1 MDINSFVIGHNKG
14 YKQGRAKG
22 GFLSME
28 ENDAGGMTY
37 ELAGTESR
45 AVDVKIAYG
54 DEPPEDTSK
63 LWVKTS
69 KPSKVKLSP
78 NKPIGEGSRDASIED
93 LGDVSES
100 TMATW
105 SSARVENKI
114 YLFGGTATSPS
125 SSIFCYN
132 ISTNTTSV
140 LTETLPYAMSGIGCA
155 AIGTKIYLFGGGT
168 TTTNYPNILIFD
180 TETETIADTGMK
192 VHESTKY
199 GCYTSVAA
207 IGTNIYYFG
216 GAPCTN
222 TVDSDST
229 TICGWAYCFNT
240 ISNTQTFKAYILGH
254 YASACV
260 AIGTNIYIIGGRN
273 SSYSVDTVIC
283 YDTETDTYTTLPY
296 KLPSAS
302 CRMGCSVVNNK
313 IYLFGGDSVANH
325 ILCVD
330 PEAGTVIK
338 LGVSM
343 PDNHTELTAVA
354 KDDVIYVLGLGNQRV
369 YKFYAPLVDI
379 VVNNNI
385 MHICSDPLA
394 DLVTIINTDNI
405 SIDIGVS
412 DIYKGNSD
420 NIGKKVEAYLYKNDE
435 WTLI

>member
-1 MDINSFVIGHNKG
+1 MDTFSFVIGHNKG
-14 YKQGRAKG
+14 YKKGIAKG
-22 GFLSME
+22 GLLSME

-37 ELAGTESR
+37 KLAGAESKE
-45 AVDVKIAYG
+45 VDLNIVYG
-54 DEPPEDTSK
+54 DEPPEDIGK

-78 NKPIGEGSRDASIED
+78 NKPIGESSRDASIED
-93 LGDVSES
+93 LGGISES

-114 YLFGGTATSPS
+114 YLFGGTAASPS
-125 SSIFCYN
+125 NSIFCYN

-168 TTTNYPNILIFD
+168 TTVNYPNILIFD
-180 TETETIADTGMK
+180 TETESITDTGLR

-207 IGTNIYYFG
+207 IGTDIYYFG
-216 GAPCTN
+216 GAPRTN
-222 TVDSDST
+222 TVTSDST
-229 TICGWAYCFNT
+229 TICGWVYRFNT
-240 ISNTQTFKAYILGH
+240 VSNTQTFKTYILGH

-260 AIGTNIYIIGGRN
+260 VIGTKVYIIGGRN
-273 SSYSVDTVIC
+273 SSYSIDTIIC
-283 YDTETDTYTTLPY
+283 YDTETNTYTTLPY

-313 IYLFGGDSVANH
+313 IYLFGGEGTTNH

-338 LGVSM
+338 LGISM
-343 PDNHTELTAVA
+343 PGNHTELTAVA
-354 KDDVIYVLGLGNQRV
+354 KDDVIYVLGLGNQHI
-369 YKFYAPLVDI
+369 YKFYTPFIDI
-379 VVNNNI
+379 AVNNNV

-412 DIYKGNSD
+412 EIYKGNSD
-420 NIGKKVEAYLYKNDE
+420 NIGELVEAYLYKNGA